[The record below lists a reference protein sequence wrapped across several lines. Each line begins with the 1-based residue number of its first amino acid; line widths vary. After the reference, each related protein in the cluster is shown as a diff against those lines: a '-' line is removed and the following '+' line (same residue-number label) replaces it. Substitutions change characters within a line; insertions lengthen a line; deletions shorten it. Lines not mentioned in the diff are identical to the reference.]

1 VIAGIV
7 LAAGRS
13 SRLGRPKQLLPV
25 HGEPL
30 IRHTLRHVLA
40 SSLDQVIL
48 VVGHEADEVRNA
60 VAGLPVICVFNP
72 NAAAGQSTSVR
83 SGIAAVRPEV
93 EAAVFILGDQPGV
106 DPNVID
112 ALVSTWRESRPP
124 VVAPLYVD
132 RMGNPILFDRRVFQ
146 ELVLLEGDAGAR
158 PVVRAYQDSGELQL
172 VPIARAAP
180 PDVDTE
186 ADYEALITEMTPEP
200 KRVSHRPMHGAR
212 G

>member
-30 IRHTLRHVLA
+30 VRHTLRHVLA

-48 VVGHEADEVRNA
+48 VVGHKSDEVRNA
-60 VAGLPVICVFNP
+60 VAGLPVVCVFNP
-72 NAAAGQSTSVR
+72 DAAAGQSTSVR
-83 SGIAAVRPEV
+83 SGIAAVLPEV
-93 EAAVFILGDQPGV
+93 EAAVFMLGDQPGV

-112 ALVSTWRESRPP
+112 ALVSAWRESRPP
-124 VVAPLYVD
+124 VVAPLYDD
-132 RMGNPILFDRRVFQ
+132 RMGNPVLFDRRVFP
-146 ELVLLEGDAGAR
+146 ELALLEGDAGAR
-158 PVVRAYQDSGELQL
+158 PVVRAYQVSSQLQL
-172 VPIARAAP
+172 VPVAGAAP

-186 ADYEALITEMTPEP
+186 ADYEALITEMSTEP
-200 KRVSHRPMHGAR
+200 KRVTPRPIHGAR

>member
-30 IRHTLRHVLA
+30 VRHTLRHVLA

-48 VVGHEADEVRNA
+48 VVGHKSDEVRNA
-60 VAGLPVICVFNP
+60 VAGLPVVCVFNP
-72 NAAAGQSTSVR
+72 DAAAGQSTSVR
-83 SGIAAVRPEV
+83 SGIAAVLPEV

-112 ALVSTWRESRPP
+112 ALVSAWRESRPP
-124 VVAPLYVD
+124 VVAPLYDD
-132 RMGNPILFDRRVFQ
+132 RMGNPVLFDRRVFP
-146 ELVLLEGDAGAR
+146 ELALLEGDAGAR
-158 PVVRAYQDSGELQL
+158 PVVRAYQVSSQLQL
-172 VPIARAAP
+172 VPVAGAAP

-186 ADYEALITEMTPEP
+186 ADYEALITEMSTEP
-200 KRVSHRPMHGAR
+200 KRVTPRPIHGAR

>member
-1 VIAGIV
+1 MIAGIV

-48 VVGHEADEVRNA
+48 VVGHKADEVRNA
-60 VAGLPVICVFNP
+60 VAGLPAICVFNP
-72 NAAAGQSTSVR
+72 DAAAGQSTSVR
-83 SGIAAVRPEV
+83 SGIAAVLPEV

-112 ALVSTWRESRPP
+112 ALVNAWRESRPP
-124 VVAPLYVD
+124 VVAPLYDD
-132 RMGNPILFDRRVFQ
+132 RMGNPVLFDRRVFP
-146 ELVLLEGDAGAR
+146 ELALLEGDAGAR

-186 ADYEALITEMTPEP
+186 ADYEALITEMSTEP
-200 KRVSHRPMHGAR
+200 KRVTPRPIHGAR